1 MILKALYD
9 YYQLKKKELPQ
20 FGRELKQIAF
30 IIVIDVN
37 GQFKRLEDQRRDKKT
52 ATVFLVKKQVS
63 RTSAPQANFLYD
75 NSSYVLGVS
84 DKGTTE
90 KELACFQVFKNSI
103 EAIYNK
109 QPDNSVLKAL
119 HLFYS
124 GKDQK
129 SVLSSI
135 TDDVKW
141 ADFSRELNKK
151 YSTFS
156 FRIEGDTEI
165 VAEKSELIE
174 LADTMTEDSH
184 DSHGLCLITGEQDT
198 IVDLTTATMI
208 PGSQATAKLVAFQK
222 NSGYDSYHKE
232 QGKNAPI
239 GKHAE
244 FAYTTALN
252 HLLTSG
258 SRNKFLIGNRT
269 FVFWASSDDA
279 ASQQVQ
285 DSLFAMLGVQENAND
300 PDKGTEQVRK
310 VFKAIYTGEIATSL
324 EDKFYILGLAPN
336 SARIAVSYWSEQPLR
351 DFAANIVKHFDDME
365 IVHPKGNEN
374 LLFMG
379 LRAILSAITLGGKS
393 SDATPNLPEAI
404 AKSIFQ
410 GIAYPQSLFAA
421 CIRRI
426 RAEQSIGVTRAAI
439 LKAYLNRIQTKH
451 KIDIMLNK
459 ENNNPAYLCGRL
471 FAVLDKIQED
481 ANNAHTIRERYMNA
495 ASATPAAVFP
505 TILNLSNHHAEN
517 LAGESSRIFYEKLKQ
532 EIMGAMGQEF
542 PAHLS
547 LHDQGRFFLGYYQQ
561 RQDLFTSKKEVNND

>member
-9 YYQLKKKELPQ
+9 YYQLKKNELPQ

-30 IIVIDVN
+30 IIVIDKN
-37 GQFKRLEDQRRDKKT
+37 GQFLKLEDQRLDNKT
-52 ATVFLVKKQVS
+52 ATSFLVKKQVS
-63 RTSAPQANFLYD
+63 RTSAPIANFLYD
-75 NSSYVLGVS
+75 KCSYVLGIS
-84 DKGTTE
+84 DKGATE
-90 KELACFQVFKNSI
+90 KDGECFQIFKNSI

-109 QPDNSVLKAL
+109 RPDNSVLKAL
-119 HLFYS
+119 HLFYC
-124 GKDQK
+124 GKNRETIF
-129 SVLSSI
+129 STVR
-135 TDDVKW
+135 DDVLW
-141 ADFSRELNKK
+141 PEISRDLNKK

-156 FRIEGDTEI
+156 FRILGDTEI

-174 LADTMTEDSH
+174 LSEEMTNDYSG
-184 DSHGLCLITGEQDT
+184 SQGLCLITGEKDR

-222 NSGYDSYHKE
+222 KSGYDSYHKE
-232 QGKNAPI
+232 QGKNAPLGI
-239 GKHAE
+239 HAE

-252 HLLTSG
+252 HLLANS
-258 SRNKFLIGNRT
+258 SRNKVLVGNRT
-269 FVFWASSDDA
+269 FVFWASSNDTV
-279 ASQQVQ
+279 SQRAQEG
-285 DSLFAMLGVQENAND
+285 LFAMLGIQDNVND
-300 PDKGTEQVRK
+300 PDKGIEQVRK
-310 VFKAIYTGEIATSL
+310 VFKAIYSGEIATSL
-324 EDKFYILGLAPN
+324 DDKFYILGLAPN
-336 SARIAVSYWSEQPLR
+336 SARIAVSYWSELPLKV
-351 DFAANIVKHFDDME
+351 FASNIVKHFDDME
-365 IVHPKGNEN
+365 IVQPKRNEK
-374 LLFMG
+374 LSYMG

-393 SDATPNLPEAI
+393 SDATPNLPESI
-404 AKSIFQ
+404 SKSIFQ
-410 GIAYPQSLFAA
+410 GIAYPQTLFSA

-439 LKAYLNRIQTKH
+439 LKACLNRTQTKQ

-481 ANNAHTIRERYMNA
+481 VNNAHTIRERYMNA

-517 LAGESSRIFYEKLKQ
+517 LASEGRRIFYEKLKQ

-561 RQDLFTSKKEVNND
+561 RQEFFTSKKEQENN